1 MLIITRS
8 VQKTVATSILKCF
21 LSCGVSSENVRS
33 PHPHPP
39 RCKQES
45 SHPATFPSP
54 GRMQQRKTKESTQQQ
69 KAKKCKKNIRK
80 MKSISMQLQYDKC
93 RTSAQNF
100 KLYGGFI
107 HP

>member
-1 MLIITRS
+1 MLP
-8 VQKTVATSILKCF
+8 F
-21 LSCGVSSENVRS
+21 LRRLFGKRPFSPSS
-33 PHPHPP
+33 
-39 RCKQES
+39 
-45 SHPATFPSP
+45 PSP
-54 GRMQQRKTKESTQQQ
+54 LQTGKQSSRHFSLSGKDAATENQRKHATTKSG
-69 KAKKCKKNIRK
+69 KNAKKNIRK

>member
-1 MLIITRS
+1 MLNERCSRTPILLPEKLLSRFGMLIITRS

-69 KAKKCKKNIRK
+69 KAKKMQKK
-80 MKSISMQLQYDKC
+80 
-93 RTSAQNF
+93 
-100 KLYGGFI
+100 